1 MLDDRGF
8 VAETNATNVFLVTDG
23 TVRTPTTRACPEGIT
38 RETVLELCAAQ
49 GITCAVGDWSLAEVY
64 TADEV
69 FVTGT
74 MGGVS
79 PVVLVDGRS
88 IGDGGRGPVTERLR
102 AAYAELTA
110 RSGTPVTT
118 GEVVAGDASAR

>member
-8 VAETNATNVFLVTDG
+8 VAETNATNVFLVTG
-23 TVRTPTTRACPEGIT
+23 GSVRTPTTRACPEGIT
-38 RETVLELCAAQ
+38 RETVIDLCAAH
-49 GITCAVGDWSLAEVY
+49 GIACSVGDLSLAEVY

-74 MGGVS
+74 MGGLS
-79 PVVLVDGRS
+79 PVVVVDGRT
-88 IGDGGRGPVTERLR
+88 IGGGGPGPVTERLR

-118 GEVVAGDASAR
+118 GEPVVDG